1 MCYDDNA
8 RPPEPPGSA
17 RATQSQ
23 DLVLTAADGN
33 QFAAFLALPE
43 QPARAH
49 VLIFPDI
56 RGLHQFYKS
65 LAVRLAEQGI
75 AAIAMDYFGRT
86 AGLTSRDDSFE
97 FMPHVQQLTL
107 EGTFADATAALAQ
120 LRASGGSEH
129 PQFSLGFCLGGT
141 FSFLAGMEPLDLTGV
156 IAFYAGMA
164 RSIGGRGTLLERA
177 TELRLP
183 ALGLFGGADQG
194 IPTEQVHT
202 LDTALD
208 GTGVEHEI
216 VIYSGA
222 PHSFFDRRAT
232 EFAEASADAWQ
243 RVLGFI
249 DAHGGAQSRA

>member
-1 MCYDDNA
+1 
-8 RPPEPPGSA
+8 
-17 RATQSQ
+17 
-23 DLVLTAADGN
+23 
-33 QFAAFLALPE
+33 
-43 QPARAH
+43 
-49 VLIFPDI
+49 
-56 RGLHQFYKS
+56 
-65 LAVRLAEQGI
+65 
-75 AAIAMDYFGRT
+75 
-86 AGLTSRDDSFE
+86 
-97 FMPHVQQLTL
+97 
-107 EGTFADATAALAQ
+107 
-120 LRASGGSEH
+120 
-129 PQFSLGFCLGGT
+129 
-141 FSFLAGMEPLDLTGV
+141 
-156 IAFYAGMA
+156 MA